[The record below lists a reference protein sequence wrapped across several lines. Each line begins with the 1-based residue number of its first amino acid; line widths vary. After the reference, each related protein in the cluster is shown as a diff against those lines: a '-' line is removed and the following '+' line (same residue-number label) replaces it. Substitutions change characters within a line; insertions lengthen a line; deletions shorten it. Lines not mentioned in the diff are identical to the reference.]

1 MVIIFL
7 SYFEREFQK
16 SKEEV
21 SIGLKI
27 AVSQIINTIGVPVTL
42 TFLGKETI
50 YDEGGLVTQVFFIGL
65 FNLLLP
71 IGRFID
77 PFNIMLRLR

>member
-1 MVIIFL
+1 M
-7 SYFEREFQK
+7 
-16 SKEEV
+16 
-21 SIGLKI
+21 
-27 AVSQIINTIGVPVTL
+27 AL

-77 PFNIMLRLR
+77 PFNILLKLREKYY